1 MLKGNT
7 TDRFIPA
14 RTPEREKKITK
25 LQLAKTVSLTMP
37 KRIQRFTFTKRHS
50 NTNTV
55 FHMSFS
61 SHSHSSFDEQ
71 QYTSQLH
78 KRLSNPKE
86 HVYSSLLKTQLL
98 SPLKCKFPSSN
109 CKKGFTAFPLS
120 LSKKATKKKHLGM
133 ANRHIHY
140 DKSDTIRE
148 FDNKIKH
155 ELNLGIGYEKQ
166 MIAFANDSYNSVN
179 NGVDSNS
186 NTSSHANHKVDI
198 MHYLSRIQRRSK
210 PSLVKVLDAPG
221 LIDDFYLHLLSW
233 SKHDIISVGL
243 KNELYLLNNKLSSV
257 QLLASFPY
265 HNICS
270 CAFLEDPN
278 TLSIGLN
285 NGDIL
290 LYDIAAQKELFRY
303 SSHNERI
310 GVITSVP
317 NNPFLFTSGSRD
329 TLIHSYDKRKGLKPV
344 ITYTGSTQ
352 EICSLK
358 WSMDAHIL
366 ASGSNDNK
374 LLFYRLNHVHPYQI
388 FNDAHSSAIRA
399 LDWSKSKLNFLG
411 TGGGVQDQTIKIWNC
426 NTMELVQEIN
436 AESQICNLR
445 FSKRNEMV
453 TTHGFTDNLINV
465 WKLEGNAYE
474 NITLLDSLN
483 GHKSRV
489 LYMAVG
495 PNERTI
501 ATGSG
506 DETVRIWEVFEKG
519 DEVESESEV
528 ELKHN
533 LVR

>member
-25 LQLAKTVSLTMP
+25 LQLAKTMLLTKP

-55 FHMSFS
+55 FHMSYS
-61 SHSHSSFDEQ
+61 AHSHSTLCDDEQ
-71 QYTSQLH
+71 RNALLHH
-78 KRLSNPKE
+78 KRISNPKE

-98 SPLKCKFPSSN
+98 SPLKCKF
-109 CKKGFTAFPLS
+109 ALS
-120 LSKKATKKKHLGM
+120 AYSKKLIKKKHFDKC
-133 ANRHIHY
+133 IQY
-140 DKSDTIRE
+140 DKSNNIRE

-166 MIAFANDSYNSVN
+166 MITFANDSYNCANHTVIDSDS
-179 NGVDSNS
+179 DSNN
-186 NTSSHANHKVDI
+186 NTNSYTNNVNHKIDI
-198 MHYLSRIQRRSK
+198 MHYLSRIQRRNK

-243 KNELYLLNNKLSSV
+243 KNEMYLLNNKLSSV
-257 QLLASFPY
+257 QLLTSFPY

-290 LYDIAAQKELFRY
+290 LYDIPTQKELFRY

-310 GVITSVP
+310 GVITSMP

-358 WSMDAHIL
+358 WSVDAHTL

-374 LLFYRLNHVHPYQI
+374 LLFYKLNNVHPYQI

-426 NTMELVQEIN
+426 NTMELVQAIN

-474 NITLLDSLN
+474 NVTLLDSLN

-519 DEVESESEV
+519 NEIENESEV
-528 ELKHN
+528 ELNHN